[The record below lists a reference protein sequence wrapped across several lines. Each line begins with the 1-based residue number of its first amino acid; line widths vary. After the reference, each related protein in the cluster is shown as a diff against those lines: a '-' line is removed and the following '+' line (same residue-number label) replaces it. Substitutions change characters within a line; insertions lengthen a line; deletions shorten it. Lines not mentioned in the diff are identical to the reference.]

1 MTGQIGP
8 WDEQALLTILLV
20 IVLIMNTVQLLI
32 EVFRRLELA
41 ANGLG
46 ESKDGQSMASLAT
59 ANGEL
64 VDAVPVPV
72 FITQDPQML
81 AQAPKSSASRG
92 GHKPQKTARRR
103 TQGRVAKTSR
113 T

>member
-8 WDEQALLTILLV
+8 WDEQSLLTILLI
-20 IVLIMNTVQLLI
+20 IVLIINTVQLLI
-32 EVFRRLELA
+32 EIFRRLELA
-41 ANGLG
+41 ANGLS
-46 ESKDGQSMASLAT
+46 ESKDGRSMASLAS
-59 ANGEL
+59 ANGEI

-72 FITQDPQML
+72 FITPDSQTL

-92 GHKPQKTARRR
+92 GHKPHKTARKR

-113 T
+113 A